1 MAFQW
6 WDPDRIESTVTRGFV
21 SQRLIPQDTERLD
34 KTLAFGDGLTDL
46 TYWDWIDSKGKRIF
60 LILVDLGAANHIF
73 DLIDDSWCDDDL
85 PLGPENAER
94 LSSVAK
100 DGKLWR
106 RFYQRQFAY
115 LLRPLTK
122 GHHVS
127 YSDAEMVP
135 VEVTDRKPILTASS
149 SVDKVALPNEP
160 DMVFWRR
167 RIPIG
172 EGRGELSEDEFFNT
186 VDTARSTENE
196 HMVSYWASYTH
207 RGEGFILFDPASETN
222 LKLFFVAQPNSYRNF
237 TKKER
242 RESVMDW
249 ILCLADTVAFLHS
262 RNRSHRYIKPST
274 VLFNEKSR
282 IFLAQPTRLSPE
294 PLATHSKNSFDR
306 EWYDY
311 AAPEQWFRPSGAPT
325 SPSRR
330 KSSLSS
336 TPETAA
342 ISILRPEYA
351 SYKPNAM
358 MSAPNPHLNPQA
370 ADIFSLGCIILDLL
384 SFLLKKQSKF
394 ASFRAAKHKT
404 PGRGGA
410 VLDSSFHRNLGQ
422 VEAWMSLLAREAS
435 KKASD
440 SDGGNVFRG
449 FTPMLHLVARMMSAN
464 PHDRPSAEDVQH
476 RIYQIVT
483 EHAGIAEPHCVHQ
496 YAIHHGI
503 HDHSFRGYRVDSD
516 LSESGPSTPP
526 SGYGPEWVYGGES
539 SMREAYMSDG
549 RQSRSQMHLHLPIHG
564 HGHEPKQMQLP
575 IRGMQPVM
583 SPALM
588 SPRMAQNRPIYSGYG
603 AMGLEV

>member
-172 EGRGELSEDEFFNT
+172 DGRGELSEDEFFNT

-222 LKLFFVAQPNSYRNF
+222 LKLFFVAQPTSYRNF

-306 EWYDY
+306 EC
-311 AAPEQWFRPSGAPT
+311 
-325 SPSRR
+325 
-330 KSSLSS
+330 LSS

-342 ISILRPEYA
+342 ISILRPDYA

-440 SDGGNVFRG
+440 SDGA
-449 FTPMLHLVARMMSAN
+449 M
-464 PHDRPSAEDVQH
+464 PSAEDVQH

-526 SGYGPEWVYGGES
+526 SGYGPDWVYGGES

-549 RQSRSQMHLHLPIHG
+549 RQSRSQMHLHLPING